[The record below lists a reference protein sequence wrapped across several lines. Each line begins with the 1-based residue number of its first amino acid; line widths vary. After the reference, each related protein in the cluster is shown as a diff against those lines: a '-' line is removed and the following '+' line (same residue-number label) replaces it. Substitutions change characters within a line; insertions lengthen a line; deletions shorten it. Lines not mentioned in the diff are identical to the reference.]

1 MPEWI
6 RIRISQVL
14 VKRLRDEYLASR
26 NTLEVPPSKQDI
38 KEAAKAL

>member
-14 VKRLRDEYLASR
+14 VKRLRDEYL
-26 NTLEVPPSKQDI
+26 VSKSTTEGLI
-38 KEAAKAL
+38 NSKVETTKVL